1 MPSALGLSFTI
12 DNGHDLGGTISCL
25 SFSKKREKN
34 TFQAQVVQIIC
45 LFKDILHEESQL
57 EKHLFLLHHLLQW
70 RGVFTKA
77 LVFRL
82 QSWPSNMEK
91 FDKLFK
97 GKRTPG
103 CQQLLHTLMHDPGSH
118 QQQLV
123 ELADEPD
130 IAQAPSLLLLLQQ
143 P

>member
-1 MPSALGLSFTI
+1 M
-12 DNGHDLGGTISCL
+12 D
-25 SFSKKREKN
+25 
-34 TFQAQVVQIIC
+34 V
-45 LFKDILHEESQL
+45 LHEEAQP
-57 EKHLFLLHHLLQW
+57 ERHLLLLHHLLQW
-70 RGVFTKA
+70 RGVLTEA

-97 GKRTPG
+97 GKRTPD
-103 CQQLLHTLMHDPGSH
+103 CQKLLHILMHDPGSH